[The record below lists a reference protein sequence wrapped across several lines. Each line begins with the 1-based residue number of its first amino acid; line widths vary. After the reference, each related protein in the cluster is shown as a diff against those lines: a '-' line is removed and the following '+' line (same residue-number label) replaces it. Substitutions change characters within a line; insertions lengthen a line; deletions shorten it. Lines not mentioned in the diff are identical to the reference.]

1 MPNAH
6 GLFCVYMC
14 RAFFLPLQEIPARLP
29 NMKKGILFCLLTGVL
44 FGADA
49 GQVQQVSGLPQ
60 HSPVAPLKDSDVNTA
75 AVPRN
80 IIYMIGDGMSADHIA
95 AAWICNRGKLNM
107 DHLPYTG
114 ISRTFSANKLVT
126 DSAAGGTALACG
138 VKTNNGMLGK
148 TPNGEMLY
156 SLAADF
162 AAPGMDKEVGLVVT
176 KAITDATP
184 AAFYAH
190 TSSRKNTA
198 KIANQLT
205 EAAIKVVVGGGAA
218 NFTEQQLQQLESV
231 PGAHVLLAAPGDCP
245 YAAERGNMLPEQTR
259 KALQVLE
266 SSPNG
271 FFLMIEG
278 SEIDIASHKCDLENM
293 VREVLDFDKALG
305 VVLEWMQ
312 THPDTLLV
320 VTADHQTGGLAIRDG
335 DIAKGTL
342 KASFA
347 TTDHSG
353 IYVPVFAA
361 GCGAYH
367 FHGIMD
373 NTDIPRKIRQIF
385 QLKK

>member
-1 MPNAH
+1 M
-6 GLFCVYMC
+6 
-14 RAFFLPLQEIPARLP
+14 
-29 NMKKGILFCLLTGVL
+29 
-44 FGADA
+44 
-49 GQVQQVSGLPQ
+49 
-60 HSPVAPLKDSDVNTA
+60 
-75 AVPRN
+75 
-80 IIYMIGDGMSADHIA
+80 
-95 AAWICNRGKLNM
+95 
-107 DHLPYTG
+107 
-114 ISRTFSANKLVT
+114 
-126 DSAAGGTALACG
+126 
-138 VKTNNGMLGK
+138 
-148 TPNGEMLY
+148 
-156 SLAADF
+156 
-162 AAPGMDKEVGLVVT
+162 
-176 KAITDATP
+176 
-184 AAFYAH
+184 
-190 TSSRKNTA
+190 
-198 KIANQLT
+198 
-205 EAAIKVVVGGGAA
+205 
-218 NFTEQQLQQLESV
+218 

-266 SSPNG
+266 TSPNG

-361 GCGAYH
+361 GCGAHH

-373 NTDIPRKIRQIF
+373 NTDIPSKIRQIF